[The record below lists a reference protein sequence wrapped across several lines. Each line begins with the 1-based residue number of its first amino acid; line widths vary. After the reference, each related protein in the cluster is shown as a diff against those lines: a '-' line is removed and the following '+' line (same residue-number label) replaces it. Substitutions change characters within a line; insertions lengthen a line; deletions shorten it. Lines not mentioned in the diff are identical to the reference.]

1 MVWWKLKR
9 SIARFG
15 NGTKTRR
22 CHVVRDVSIT
32 SGFGIENWAWNSPS
46 TSTMALPQTL
56 RSSVTPP
63 ELELVASQ
71 QLIEIVP
78 LISMEKT
85 AFISVQ
91 FLVNQPVQDWLI
103 QPSRVHMGLSVHLT
117 KRKFRYGL
125 QLISN

>member
-1 MVWWKLKR
+1 MEVEGGQFPDL
-9 SIARFG
+9 AMEP
-15 NGTKTRR
+15 RR
-22 CHVVRDVSIT
+22 VDVTWYAT
-32 SGFGIENWAWNSPS
+32 SRPFIEAWNSPS
-46 TSTMALPQTL
+46 TSAMALPQTL

-91 FLVNQPVQDWLI
+91 FFVNQPVQDWLI
-103 QPSRVHMGLSVHLT
+103 
-117 KRKFRYGL
+117 
-125 QLISN
+125 

>member
-1 MVWWKLKR
+1 MEVEGGQFPDL
-9 SIARFG
+9 AMEP
-15 NGTKTRR
+15 RR
-22 CHVVRDVSIT
+22 VDVTWYAT
-32 SGFGIENWAWNSPS
+32 SRPLNSPS
-46 TSTMALPQTL
+46 TSAMALPQTL

-91 FLVNQPVQDWLI
+91 FFVNQPVQDWLI
-103 QPSRVHMGLSVHLT
+103 
-117 KRKFRYGL
+117 
-125 QLISN
+125 